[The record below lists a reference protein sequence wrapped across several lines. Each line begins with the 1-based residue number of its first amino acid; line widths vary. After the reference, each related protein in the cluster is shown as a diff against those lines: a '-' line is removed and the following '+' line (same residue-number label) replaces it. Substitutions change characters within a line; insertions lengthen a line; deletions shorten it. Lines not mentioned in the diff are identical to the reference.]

1 MLKQLLLCLAL
12 LLHNVISET
21 SSRGAN
27 ETDHL
32 SLMAI
37 KSQITLDPQGVLDTW
52 NDSLH
57 FCQWEGV
64 TCGRKHR
71 RVTELDLSSQ
81 GLVGTL
87 SPSVGNLS
95 FLRFF
100 SLSSNTFEGV
110 IPPEIGHLSRLR
122 FLHLANN
129 SLQGEIPSSISN
141 CTDMRELSL
150 GGNKITG
157 KLPSELSSLVELT
170 DLIVQRNNITGA
182 IPVNIGNLTSLQ
194 QFFASHN
201 PLGGTIPGSFGNLRN
216 LQILGLAELELSGTI
231 PSSFYNLSSLL
242 ILDLSLNQLGGKL
255 PLDIGL
261 KLHRMQHLRIW
272 MNQFSGPLPP
282 SISNWSDLI
291 RLDLSYNKFSGKIGF
306 SFGKLPNLESIL
318 LYENTIGSG
327 EVDDMNLI
335 NSMVN
340 CSKLQQLDLGATQI
354 RGMLP
359 NSIGNLST
367 QLLRLH
373 LGENFIYGPIPST
386 IGNLVGLELLILQ
399 NSQFTG
405 PIPSTL
411 GNLFKLQRLY
421 LQNNYFTGGI
431 PKSIGNLSVANLI
444 NLFNNSLEQTIP
456 SEIGHC
462 QSLTYLSLSA
472 NHLNGRI
479 PEKLFE
485 LSSLSMSLDLSQ
497 NQLVGPLPKEI
508 GNLKNIMTLDL
519 SNNHLDGEIPNSISS
534 CLSLRYVYLQRNM
547 FHGSL
552 PPSFSSLR
560 GIQSLDLSV
569 NNFSGRIPHFLE
581 QFNLSY
587 LNLSFNKF
595 EGEVPMEGVFT
606 NTSAVAISSNGM
618 LCGGVPELQL
628 PKCLPI
634 KLKKQKR
641 LPVSII
647 VVISICSLLAFLA
660 MASFLLFCCWGRKRQ
675 AQPTEARDMQS
686 LSRVSY
692 GSLFKAT
699 DGFSEMNLIGTGSC
713 SSVYKGITEPDQK
726 VIAVKVLHLGNQGAS
741 KSFLAE
747 CEVLRNTRHRNL
759 LKIITTCS
767 STDFQR
773 NEFKA
778 LVYEYM
784 PNGNLDKWLHPGPET
799 KIYDTNSQKLNFLQ
813 RIVIA
818 IDVAQAVHYLH
829 QGCEKPIVHCDL
841 KPTNIL
847 LDEDMIAHVGD
858 FGIAKFLPLE
868 PSNTNHSSSAGFR
881 GTIGYAAP
889 EYGLGSEISREGD
902 VYSFGILLLEMMTG
916 KRPTDSMFQGLN
928 LHSYVKTALAHDM
941 IAIVEPTL
949 LDTNKYDEKDE
960 EKACKVNEEKSWN
973 KIEECVISWA
983 TIGVACSVESPK
995 DRMVLSKAIE
1005 ELLRIKG
1012 VLVC

>member
-1 MLKQLLLCLAL
+1 MLKQFLLLCLAL
-12 LLHNVISET
+12 LLHGVILET
-21 SSRGAN
+21 SSRRAN
-27 ETDHL
+27 ETDYL

-37 KSQITLDPQGVLDTW
+37 KSHITLDPQGILDLW

-71 RVTELDLSSQ
+71 RVTKLDLSSQ
-81 GLVGTL
+81 GLVGIL

-100 SLSSNTFEGV
+100 SLSSNMFQGV

-122 FLHLANN
+122 FLYLTNN
-129 SLQGEIPSSISN
+129 SFEGAIPSSLSN
-141 CTDMRELSL
+141 CTDMRKIWLD
-150 GGNKITG
+150 GNKIIG
-157 KLPSELSSLVELT
+157 NLPNELSSLAKLT
-170 DLIVQRNNITGA
+170 DLVVWRNNITGG
-182 IPVNIGNLTSLQ
+182 IPASIGNLTSLQ
-194 QFFASHN
+194 QFFASQN
-201 PLGGTIPGSFGNLRN
+201 PLGGTIPESFGNLRN
-216 LQILGLAELELSGTI
+216 LQILGLAALELSGTI
-231 PSSFYNLSSLL
+231 PSSFYNLSSLV
-242 ILDLSLNQLGGKL
+242 ILDLSLNQIGGKL

-261 KLHRMQHLRIW
+261 KLRRMQHLRLW
-272 MNQFSGPLPP
+272 MNQFSGSLPP

-291 RLDLSYNKFSGKIGF
+291 RLDLSYNKFSGKFGF

-318 LYENTIGSG
+318 LYENPIGNG
-327 EVDDMNLI
+327 ELDDMNMI
-335 NSMVN
+335 DSMVN
-340 CSKLQQLDLGATQI
+340 CSKLQQLVLGATQI

-367 QLLRLH
+367 QLVRLH

-386 IGNLVGLELLILQ
+386 IGNLVGLELLVLQ
-399 NSQFTG
+399 NNQFTG

-421 LQNNYFTGGI
+421 LQNNSFTGGI
-431 PKSIGNLSVANLI
+431 PNSIGNLSVANLI
-444 NLFNNSLEQTIP
+444 NFFNNSLQQTIP

-462 QSLTYLSLSA
+462 QSLTFLSLSA
-472 NHLNGRI
+472 NHLEGRI

-485 LSSLSMSLDLSQ
+485 LSSLSMLLDLSQ
-497 NQLVGPLPKEI
+497 NQLVGPLPQEI
-508 GNLKNIMTLDL
+508 GNLKNLMTLDL
-519 SNNHLDGEIPNSISS
+519 SNNHLDGEIPSSISS
-534 CLSLRYVYLQRNM
+534 CLSL
-547 FHGSL
+547 H
-552 PPSFSSLR
+552 SLR
-560 GIQSLDLSV
+560 GVQSLDLSV
-569 NNFSGRIPHFLE
+569 NNFSGQIPRFLE

-587 LNLSFNKF
+587 LNLSFNNF
-595 EGEVPMEGVFT
+595 EGEVPMKGVFS
-606 NTSAVAISSNGM
+606 NTSAGAIVGNGM

-634 KLKKQKR
+634 KSKKQKR
-641 LPVSII
+641 LPVSVI

-675 AQPTEARDMQS
+675 AQPTEASSDMQS
-686 LSRVSY
+686 LPRVSY

-699 DGFSEMNLIGTGSC
+699 DGFSEMNLIGTGRF
-713 SSVYKGITEPDQK
+713 SSVYKGVTEPDQK
-726 VIAVKVLHLGNQGAS
+726 VVAVKVLHLGNQGAS

-767 STDFQR
+767 SSDFQR

-784 PNGNLDKWLHPGPET
+784 PNGNLEKWLHPGTET
-799 KIYDTNSQKLNFLQ
+799 KSDTNSQKLNFFQ

-847 LDEDMIAHVGD
+847 LDEDMVAHVGD

-868 PSNTNHSSSAGFR
+868 PSNTNQSSSVGLR

-916 KRPTDSMFQGLN
+916 KRPTDSMFLGLN
-928 LHSYVKTALAHDM
+928 LHSYVKTALARDV
-941 IAIVEPTL
+941 IAIVEPSL
-949 LDTNKYDEKDE
+949 LVTNKDEEKDE
-960 EKACKVNEEKSWN
+960 EKACKVNEEKSCN
-973 KIEECVISWA
+973 KINECVISWA

-1012 VLVC
+1012 VLLTSWGGGAVG